1 MFKITLHLLYIDP
14 GTGSMLFSIIIGVTA
29 SLYFVMRSLLLKI
42 KFLITGGKKILHSEN
57 KYVIYAE
64 DKRYYSLFLPVLT
77 ECEKRGI
84 DLLYL
89 TSSNDDPVFSAGF
102 KHIKAEYIGVGN
114 KAFARLNFISADFLL
129 SSTAGLD
136 VYQWKKSKNVKHY
149 SHLLHSVSET
159 STYELFGIDYYD
171 SYLVSSD
178 SFQTNDIRKIKK
190 IRGLPEKTILTVGCA
205 YLDVYS
211 EKMKTL
217 PKEENHIFT
226 VLISPSWG
234 KTSLLVKY
242 GEKIINP
249 LLNTNWKIIIRPHP
263 QSLTVEKD
271 IINSLT
277 RKYENNANIEWDF
290 DRDNVASLSK
300 ADIMISDFSGIIF
313 DYMFLRN
320 KPAIYACEDMDLRR
334 FDSHL
339 IYNNQYEMFTF
350 KVLKKA
356 GVKLTEDL
364 FPKLPEIIQKTSSD
378 SNVLSAISDAKNEA
392 WKYQGES
399 GKRIVDFME
408 ETTVKEEIKIA

>member
-1 MFKITLHLLYIDP
+1 MILQLLYIDP
-14 GTGSMLFSIIIGVTA
+14 GTGSMLFSIIIGITA
-29 SLYFVMRSLLLKI
+29 SLYFVIRSLLLKL
-42 KFLITGGKKILHSEN
+42 KFLITGGKKILQAKN
-57 KYVIYAE
+57 KHVIYAE
-64 DKRYYSLFLPVLT
+64 DKRYYSLFLPVLE

-84 DLLYL
+84 NLLYL
-89 TSSNDDPVFSAGF
+89 TSSEDDPVFTSGF
-102 KHIKAEYIGVGN
+102 KHVKAEYIGSGN
-114 KAFARLNFISADFLL
+114 KAFARLNFISADFIL
-129 SSTAGLD
+129 STTAGLD
-136 VYQWKKSKNVKHY
+136 VYQWRKSKNVNHY

-211 EKMKTL
+211 EKIKNIH
-217 PKEENHIFT
+217 KEDNHIFT

-242 GEKIINP
+242 GEKIIDP
-249 LLNTNWKIIIRPHP
+249 LLITNWRIIIRPHP
-263 QSLTVEKD
+263 QSLTVEKE
-271 IINSLT
+271 IIETLT
-277 RKYENNANIEWDF
+277 KKYENNTNVEWDF
-290 DRDNVASLSK
+290 ERDNVFSLSK

-320 KPAIYACEDMDLRR
+320 KPVIYACEDMDLRR

-350 KVLKKA
+350 KVLEKA

-364 FPKLPEIIQKTSSD
+364 FPKLPEIIQKTSGD
-378 SNVLSAISDAKNEA
+378 SSVLSTITAAKNEA
-392 WKYQGES
+392 WQYQGES

-408 ETTVKEEIKIA
+408 KTTAYEG